1 MVFAFIIWVAA
12 VAAIAIFG
20 QGQLAGV
27 ALGILGGCVGMLA
40 FGRRHR
46 IGSD

>member
-12 VAAIAIFG
+12 VAAVAIFG

-27 ALGILGGCVGMLA
+27 ALGILGGCIGMIA
-40 FGRRHR
+40 FGR
-46 IGSD
+46 GSRR